1 MDLNGCRGGKFEIW
15 YVKFTD
21 LSSGRHVLF
30 DLMKFKDGDI
40 CRIVFEDGQGGGCV
54 CEDRFAAGTLRASRE
69 SFEVRLGDNRLDR
82 EGARGEAGN
91 GPRIECDLSFE
102 WGSLGFDFNPAI
114 MYKLPLSDMMM
125 ASPALDLRVSGTVT
139 VDGVK
144 HHFRDAPGTQT
155 HYWGRRLYPNWIYL
169 SCNTF
174 EESGRVFEVSAPR
187 LPVLGL
193 RGTAVVRYQ
202 GRVYRMNKLRSV
214 LRDVRILADGSQG
227 VWVVEARS
235 GSRRFVFTVTA
246 SPGSMLVTHEAGK
259 RKVLYTGH
267 ADCYVSVYRRFG
279 PLWRK
284 AEDLSSKSRCAA
296 EIRI

>member
-1 MDLNGCRGGKFEIW
+1 
-15 YVKFTD
+15 
-21 LSSGRHVLF
+21 
-30 DLMKFKDGDI
+30 
-40 CRIVFEDGQGGGCV
+40 
-54 CEDRFAAGTLRASRE
+54 
-69 SFEVRLGDNRLDR
+69 
-82 EGARGEAGN
+82 
-91 GPRIECDLSFE
+91 
-102 WGSLGFDFNPAI
+102 
-114 MYKLPLSDMMM
+114 
-125 ASPALDLRVSGTVT
+125 
-139 VDGVK
+139 
-144 HHFRDAPGTQT
+144 
-155 HYWGRRLYPNWIYL
+155 
-169 SCNTF
+169 
-174 EESGRVFEVSAPR
+174 
-187 LPVLGL
+187 
-193 RGTAVVRYQ
+193 
-202 GRVYRMNKLRSV
+202 MNKLRSV